1 MVPMADTLE
10 YNEELIK
17 TENEEKKVPYKRR
30 WGDRIDGR
38 RLRSL
43 DPITNVIPFIMKAR
57 NDSQNL
63 LKDYVDIENINRF
76 VHKMRREGYDDF
88 GAMHVFIAAYVR
100 MVSQRP
106 AVNRFINGQ
115 RIYARHNIE
124 VILAVKKQMALDA
137 EETMVKF
144 FFEPDATVIDVYNE
158 MNKKISEIKDAAEE
172 DTSFDSLVGF
182 FGKIPR
188 FVLRGAIKFLDW
200 LDYHGWIPRPL
211 TLLSPFH
218 GSLVVTSMASL
229 GIPPIYHHLYNFGNV
244 PMFMAFSATR
254 HENVL
259 QKDGSV
265 KRVRF
270 FDFTI
275 TTDERICDGF
285 YYASAFKLL
294 KKHLIEPELLLNPPE
309 TVIEDVP

>member
-30 WGDRIDGR
+30 WGDRVDGR

-63 LKDYVDIENINRF
+63 LKDYVDIENINKF

-124 VILAVKKQMALDA
+124 VILAVKKEMALDA

-294 KKHLIEPELLLNPPE
+294 KKHLIEHNCLIIHGVQNQQL
-309 TVIEDVP
+309 I

>member
-1 MVPMADTLE
+1 MADTLE

-17 TENEEKKVPYKRR
+17 TEKEEKKVPYKRR
-30 WGDRIDGR
+30 WGDRVDGR

-63 LKDYVDIENINRF
+63 IKDCVDIENINKF
-76 VHKMRREGYDDF
+76 VHKMRREGYEDF
-88 GAMHVFIAAYVR
+88 GAMHVFLSAYVR

-115 RIYARHNIE
+115 RIFARHNIE
-124 VILAVKKQMALDA
+124 IILAVKKEMALDA

-144 FFEPDATVIDVYNE
+144 FFKPDATVTDVYNE
-158 MNKKISEIKDAAEE
+158 MNNKISEIKNAVEE

-188 FVLRGAIKFLDW
+188 FILRGAIKFLDW

>member
-1 MVPMADTLE
+1 MVDNLAYKEDE
-10 YNEELIK
+10 QESSEELK
-17 TENEEKKVPYKRR
+17 LLEKKPYKRR
-30 WGDRIDGR
+30 WGDRVDGR

-43 DPITNVIPFIMKAR
+43 DPITNVIPFIMKTR

-63 LKDYVDIENINRF
+63 IKDCVDIENINKF
-76 VHKMRREGYDDF
+76 VHKMRREGYEDF
-88 GAMHVFIAAYVR
+88 GAMHVFLSAYVR

-115 RIYARHNIE
+115 RIFARHNIE
-124 VILAVKKQMALDA
+124 IILAVKKEMALDA

-144 FFEPDATVIDVYNE
+144 FFKPDATVTDVYNE
-158 MNKKISEIKDAAEE
+158 INQKISEIKNAAEE

>member
-1 MVPMADTLE
+1 MADTLE

-17 TENEEKKVPYKRR
+17 TEKEEKKVPYKRR

-63 LKDYVDIENINRF
+63 LKDYVDIENINNF

>member
-1 MVPMADTLE
+1 MSDLA
-10 YNEELIK
+10 YKEEPEQNSVEEIK
-17 TENEEKKVPYKRR
+17 ISEKKPYKRR

-63 LKDYVDIENINRF
+63 IKDYVDIENINKF

-158 MNKKISEIKDAAEE
+158 MNKKISEIKDAADE

-188 FVLRGAIKFLDW
+188 FILRGTVSFLEW
-200 LDYHGWIPRPL
+200 LDYHGWIPRAL

-259 QKDGSV
+259 ERDGSV
-265 KRVRF
+265 KRVRY
-270 FDFTI
+270 FDFSI

-285 YYASAFKLL
+285 YYASAFKVL
-294 KKHLIEPELLLNPPE
+294 KKHLVEPELLLNPPE

>member
-1 MVPMADTLE
+1 MADTLE

-17 TENEEKKVPYKRR
+17 TEKEEKKVPYKRR

-63 LKDYVDIENINRF
+63 IKDYVDIENINKF

-270 FDFTI
+270 FDFSI

-285 YYASAFKLL
+285 YYASAFKVL
-294 KKHLIEPELLLNPPE
+294 KKHLSDPELLLNPPE
-309 TVIEDVP
+309 TVVEDVE

>member
-1 MVPMADTLE
+1 
-10 YNEELIK
+10 
-17 TENEEKKVPYKRR
+17 
-30 WGDRIDGR
+30 
-38 RLRSL
+38 
-43 DPITNVIPFIMKAR
+43 
-57 NDSQNL
+57 
-63 LKDYVDIENINRF
+63 
-76 VHKMRREGYDDF
+76 
-88 GAMHVFIAAYVR
+88 
-100 MVSQRP
+100 
-106 AVNRFINGQ
+106 
-115 RIYARHNIE
+115 
-124 VILAVKKQMALDA
+124 
-137 EETMVKF
+137 
-144 FFEPDATVIDVYNE
+144 
-158 MNKKISEIKDAAEE
+158 MNKKISEIKNAVEE

-188 FVLRGAIKFLDW
+188 FILRGAIKFLDW

>member
-1 MVPMADTLE
+1 MAENLAYKEDE
-10 YNEELIK
+10 QESSEELK
-17 TENEEKKVPYKRR
+17 LLEKKPYKRR
-30 WGDRIDGR
+30 WGDRVDGR

-63 LKDYVDIENINRF
+63 IKDCVDIENINKF
-76 VHKMRREGYDDF
+76 VHKMRAEGYSDF
-88 GAMHVFIAAYVR
+88 GAMHVFLSAYVR

-115 RIYARHNIE
+115 RIFARHNIE
-124 VILAVKKQMALDA
+124 IILAVKKEMSLEA

-144 FFEPDATVIDVYNE
+144 FFKPDATVIDVYNE
-158 MNKKISEIKDAAEE
+158 MNKKISEIKNAAEE

-188 FVLRGAIKFLDW
+188 FILRGAIKFLDW
-200 LDYHGWIPRPL
+200 LDYHGWIPRAL

-259 QKDGSV
+259 ERDGSV
-265 KRVRF
+265 KRVRY
-270 FDFTI
+270 FDFSI

-285 YYASAFKLL
+285 YYASAFKVL
-294 KKHLIEPELLLNPPE
+294 KKHLVEPELLLNPPE

>member
-1 MVPMADTLE
+1 MADTLE
-10 YNEELIK
+10 YNQELIK
-17 TENEEKKVPYKRR
+17 IEKEEKKVPYKRR
-30 WGDRIDGR
+30 WGDRVDGR

-43 DPITNVIPFIMKAR
+43 DPITNVIPFIMTAR

-63 LKDYVDIENINRF
+63 IKDYVNIENMNKF
-76 VHKMRREGYDDF
+76 VHKMRREGYEDF
-88 GAMHVFIAAYVR
+88 GAMHVFLSAYVR

-124 VILAVKKQMALDA
+124 VILAVKKEMALDA

-158 MNKKISEIKDAAEE
+158 MNKKISEIKNAVEE

-188 FVLRGAIKFLDW
+188 FILRGAIKFLDW

>member
-1 MVPMADTLE
+1 MADTLE

-17 TENEEKKVPYKRR
+17 TEKEEKKVPYKRR
-30 WGDRIDGR
+30 WGDRVDGR

-63 LKDYVDIENINRF
+63 IKDCVDIENINKF
-76 VHKMRREGYDDF
+76 VHKMRREGYEDF
-88 GAMHVFIAAYVR
+88 GAMHVFLSAYVR

-115 RIYARHNIE
+115 RIFARHNIE
-124 VILAVKKQMALDA
+124 IILAVKKEMALDA

-144 FFEPDATVIDVYNE
+144 FFKPDATVTDVYNE
-158 MNKKISEIKDAAEE
+158 MNNKISEIKNAVEE

>member
-1 MVPMADTLE
+1 MADTLE

-17 TENEEKKVPYKRR
+17 TEKEEKKVPYKRR
-30 WGDRIDGR
+30 WGDRVDGR

-63 LKDYVDIENINRF
+63 IKDCVDIENINKF
-76 VHKMRREGYDDF
+76 VHKMRREGYEDF
-88 GAMHVFIAAYVR
+88 GAMHVFLSAYVR

-115 RIYARHNIE
+115 RIFARHNIE
-124 VILAVKKQMALDA
+124 IILAVKKEMALDA

-144 FFEPDATVIDVYNE
+144 FFKPDATAIDVYNE
-158 MNKKISEIKDAAEE
+158 INQKISEIKNAAEE

>member
-1 MVPMADTLE
+1 
-10 YNEELIK
+10 
-17 TENEEKKVPYKRR
+17 
-30 WGDRIDGR
+30 
-38 RLRSL
+38 
-43 DPITNVIPFIMKAR
+43 
-57 NDSQNL
+57 
-63 LKDYVDIENINRF
+63 
-76 VHKMRREGYDDF
+76 MRAEGYSDF
-88 GAMHVFIAAYVR
+88 GAMHVFLSAYVR

-115 RIYARHNIE
+115 RIFARHNIE
-124 VILAVKKQMALDA
+124 IILAVKKEMSLEA

-144 FFEPDATVIDVYNE
+144 FFKPDATVIDVYNE
-158 MNKKISEIKDAAEE
+158 MNKKISEIKNAAEE

-188 FVLRGAIKFLDW
+188 FILRGAIKFLDW
-200 LDYHGWIPRPL
+200 LDYHGWIPRAL